1 MCKLCNL
8 FSPNQAELLSHVSEK
23 HTEEGTSVDDI
34 IIPLQPLTVP
44 ANTNRDGEGT
54 VMNWGVSDAE
64 AMGFLIK
71 AVAWRFCVVR
81 RTI

>member
-8 FSPNQAELLSHVSEK
+8 FSPNKSELLSHVSEK

-44 ANTNRDGEGT
+44 TNASKDGEGT
-54 VMNWGVSDAE
+54 FIN
-64 AMGFLIK
+64 
-71 AVAWRFCVVR
+71 
-81 RTI
+81 